1 VIRVGL
7 YDDQELIR
15 DGLRAIL
22 ESADDVSVVTTGA
35 DGQALVDAVRARVA
49 MDVVLVDIRMPGM
62 DGLEATRRVTVLPD
76 APKVVVLTTF
86 DEDEYVVAALRAG
99 AVGFLLKRCTRGDL
113 LAGVRAAAAGDAV
126 LSPGVTRTVIARMI
140 AGLPEPVRDEIALP
154 SLTDRETHV
163 LRGIG
168 TGLTN
173 AEIAVRLHL
182 SESTVKTYVSTV
194 LAKTSSRDRVQ
205 AALLAVRVGLPSLDE
220 GWTPIA

>member
-1 VIRVGL
+1 MIRVGL